1 MRRKNFKNRELQ
13 SPCFS
18 FLKRMR
24 LMLRILGLAWTVVN
38 EQHRLKEYN
47 LRRKGLNIDNLE
59 SGSARGRLKAA
70 HTFE

>member
-1 MRRKNFKNRELQ
+1 MRRKNLKSRELQ
-13 SPCFS
+13 SSF

-24 LMLRILGLAWTVVN
+24 LMLRIPGLCWTVVN
-38 EQHRLKEYN
+38 GQHGLKEYN

-59 SGSARGRLKAA
+59 SGSVRGRLKAA